1 MVSKSKHT
9 LLTLGKHTR
18 LTPSHVVVVLLAP
31 SQRRIADLLGSG
43 PVDGPPLDEETD
55 LLEPL
60 PDDLEARKSSSFIL
74 RPRGVCVPD
83 AILSSLDLRDNLLP
97 FRLVAPVELSV
108 DR

>member
-55 LLEPL
+55 LLEP
-60 PDDLEARKSSSFIL
+60 PAG
-74 RPRGVCVPD
+74 RPRSQKIIELHLAASRRMRSRCNTVFTGSSGQSFALPTRSASG
-83 AILSSLDLRDNLLP
+83 AIG
-97 FRLVAPVELSV
+97 
-108 DR
+108 